1 MTIRACVSTLI
12 VTFESGPHIGVCLDS
27 LQATSH
33 EWLAGCHVVD
43 NASTDGTADGI
54 AERYP
59 WVHLIRNRDNVG
71 FGRAVNQAAQAAS
84 GEYLLVL
91 NPDTVIRPGAIA
103 ELVRFLDHRPAAA
116 ACGPKIVDLQGNFQ
130 YYCRRGFPT
139 PINSLGYLSGLDRM
153 FPSSRRLG
161 GYYRRDIPADL
172 EIMTDSLAGCFM
184 VIRREPFA
192 AVGGFDE
199 DYFLF
204 GEDIDLCWKL
214 KHAGHEVWY
223 VPSALVEHRKGASMS
238 HARDTARREFYRSM
252 KLFMDK
258 RLTSHYSPVTL
269 AIAKMG
275 VDVVALLERRFR

>member
-1 MTIRACVSTLI
+1 MRDCVSTLI
-12 VTFESGPHIGVCLDS
+12 VTFESGPHIGVCLES
-27 LQATSH
+27 LQSTAKGWLTGSH
-33 EWLAGCHVVD
+33 IVD
-43 NASTDGTADGI
+43 NASKDGTAELVE
-54 AERYP
+54 ERYP
-59 WVHLIRNRDNVG
+59 WVRLIRNTENVG
-71 FGRAVNQAAQAAS
+71 FGRAVNQAAKAAT
-84 GEYLLVL
+84 GEYLLIL
-91 NPDTVIRPGAIA
+91 NPDTVISPGAVGT
-103 ELVRFLDHRPAAA
+103 LVNFLDHRPVAA
-116 ACGPKIVDLQGNFQ
+116 ACGPKIVDFQGTFQ

-139 PINSLGYLSGLDRM
+139 PLNALGYLSGLDRLL
-153 FPSSRRLG
+153 PSSHALG
-161 GYYRRDIPADL
+161 GYYRRNIPSDL

-184 VIRREPFA
+184 MVRREAFLK
-192 AVGGFDE
+192 VGGFDE

-214 KHAGHEVWY
+214 RLAGHEVWY

-238 HARDTARREFYRSM
+238 YARNRARREFYRSM